1 MTKNGLVT
9 KFEFHS
15 LFFMP
20 LFAVAVV
27 TLWPFIARPSEGYGL
42 SSQFRAAKRQ
52 IRPPQVRSVQTI
64 EQRSAGRNL
73 APPHGASL
81 AEATKDRAVAQTS
94 ISGFLFLRSEL
105 LLRLHARQLAI
116 YALCAVE
123 AILIIVLWRRRTP
136 GADADVVS
144 TPQTDPANERS
155 ELLSSLVNSA
165 MDAIIVV
172 NSTRQIVLFNASAE
186 RFFGCAAS
194 QAIGS
199 SIERFIPQRFR
210 VAYRTSVPGITAG
223 NSTNST
229 TAPVGAL
236 WGIRANGE
244 EFPIETSIA
253 EVKSRG
259 QMLTALTIRD
269 ITDRLQVEQAVR
281 DSEERFRLVTNAAP
295 MLVWMAGTDKLCTYF
310 NKAWLAFTGK
320 SMNSELGNGWTSGI
334 HSDDLQRCIDVY
346 AQAFDQRAEFRTEFR
361 LLRYDGE
368 YRWIVNIGIPRF
380 TPDGSFAGY
389 IGSCVDVTERKRAES
404 DRLKMLEEIAHLN
417 RVASMGQM
425 AASLAHELAQPL
437 AAILSNAQAA
447 ARFASRPDPDLGEI
461 QGALADIT
469 EDDERARSF
478 VQNMRSMFQKQTIA
492 RTQFD
497 LNKVIYNV
505 TRLVRNDAILRGIQL
520 RIALSPDPITVAGDA
535 IVLQQVILNLASN
548 GMDALQLA
556 PQGQKILTLTTLVRP
571 ESDFGTV
578 LVEDNGC
585 GVADED
591 RHRLFTPFFTTK
603 KDGLGMG
610 LSICRSLIESL
621 DGRIA
626 LLERTEPGAT
636 FEVELPLGAKHSLEN
651 SHESQLEPTSIG
663 HY

>member
-1 MTKNGLVT
+1 MTKNRLVT
-9 KFEFHS
+9 RFQFHS
-15 LFFMP
+15 LFFIP
-20 LFAVAVV
+20 LFAIAIV
-27 TLWPFIARPSEGYGL
+27 TLWPIVELPSEESGL
-42 SSQFRAAKRQ
+42 RSESRTPKRR
-52 IRPPQVRSVQTI
+52 IRPPQIRSVQT
-64 EQRSAGRNL
+64 SALWRASESIAALGATIRLAASIRNS
-73 APPHGASL
+73 ASVQTPPS
-81 AEATKDRAVAQTS
+81 
-94 ISGFLFLRSEL
+94 
-105 LLRLHARQLAI
+105 LLRAGSPLHLRASQVAV
-116 YALCAVE
+116 YALCVAE
-123 AILIIVLWRRRTP
+123 ALLIVVLLRRRVP
-136 GADADVVS
+136 AQDAKILS
-144 TPQTDPANERS
+144 RQSEPSNERS

-172 NSTRQIVLFNASAE
+172 NRDRQIVLFNASAE

-194 QAIGS
+194 EAVGS
-199 SIERFIPQRFR
+199 PIARFIPQRFR
-210 VAYRTSVPGITAG
+210 VAYRTSVPGFTEG
-223 NSTNST
+223 KTTNAT
-229 TAPVGAL
+229 TGPVGAL

-244 EFPIETSIA
+244 EFPIETSST
-253 EVKSRG
+253 EVRSRG
-259 QMLTALTIRD
+259 EILTALTIRD

-295 MLVWMAGTDKLCTYF
+295 MLVWMIGTDKLCTYF

-320 SMNSELGNGWTSGI
+320 SMSSEIGNGWTSGI
-334 HSDDLQRCIDVY
+334 HSDDRERCIDMY
-346 AQAFDQRAEFRTEFR
+346 TEAFDQRVEFRTEFR
-361 LLRYDGE
+361 LLRHDGE
-368 YRWIVNIGIPRF
+368 YRWIVNIGIPRSA
-380 TPDGSFAGY
+380 PDGSFAGY
-389 IGSCVDVTERKRAES
+389 IGSCVDVTDRKRAES
-404 DRLKMLEEIAHLN
+404 DRLRMLEEIAHLN

-447 ARFASRPDPDLGEI
+447 ARFARRPEPDLVEI

-492 RTQFD
+492 RTHFD

-505 TRLVRNDAILRGIQL
+505 SRLIRNDAILKGIQL
-520 RIALSPDPITVAGDA
+520 RIALSPDPISVAGDP

-548 GMDALQLA
+548 GMDALQHA
-556 PQGQKILTLTTLVRP
+556 PGSQKVVTLTTLVRP

-585 GVADED
+585 GIAEED

-636 FEVELPLGAKHSLEN
+636 FEVALPLGSKRSLEDT
-651 SHESQLEPTSIG
+651 HDSQLVQSSIG
-663 HY
+663 HF